1 MLKIRCQKIVNCC
14 SAVSC
19 SISVSFDFRVSPA
32 SVDKPA
38 GSSKTKLFPFGW
50 LLHVIPFWGCVFVKD
65 THSWVWYRWQ
75 QIYCL
80 PVWPSAAWISRGS
93 YKAGPDTQLLNHALA
108 RTLFTP
114 FSFSTLL
121 HSIHHL
127 TKNIVSHF
135 TEWLLLLGCQALYL
149 HT

>member
-1 MLKIRCQKIVNCC
+1 MLKNVNCC

-19 SISVSFDFRVSPA
+19 SLSVSFDFFVSPSA
-32 SVDKPA
+32 DKPA

-65 THSWVWYRWQ
+65 THSWEWYRWQ

-108 RTLFTP
+108 RTLFSPCSSSTL
-114 FSFSTLL
+114 FHSTLL
-121 HSIHHL
+121 GILFHTL
-127 TKNIVSHF
+127 WN
-135 TEWLLLLGCQALYL
+135 GCYYWVAKLSTSTHCLY
-149 HT
+149 